1 MSSILKVD
9 TIQDQDGNN
18 IINESA
24 NTITIGASGDT
35 ITIPSGATLAN
46 SGIITGFQSTGI
58 DDNAT
63 STAITINSS
72 ENVGIGTNS
81 PSAKLEVQT
90 SEATAGDNYSTAI
103 RITNSL
109 NYGYGV
115 GIDFAQPPTSGAPV
129 AVTGAITNDYNSDN
143 NYSTRFYTFNSG
155 SLSEKMRIDA
165 NGNVGIGVSS
175 PERAL
180 SIFRTSTPMVAL
192 YNSTTGSDGGDGFQL
207 QLVNDDGYLWNYE
220 SGGFTSFGTANTE
233 RMRITSAGNVG
244 IGTSSPTV
252 PLEVSGSAI
261 IGGQMI
267 ATGSTTTTASRRAIM
282 THDGTSMKLIASGDS
297 TNRNIIFER
306 SGDGS
311 ADETMRI
318 NSSGQTLIGTTVAPD
333 NANTKLM
340 VHTPIS
346 SSSLN
351 VIEMSH
357 NTNGANKAGA
367 ALGLSIGNG
376 GEATNAASLL
386 FKTASN
392 GSLGE
397 RMRISPTGE
406 VSIASSN
413 VTQNSHF
420 NVRQD
425 DNSHATRT
433 YLQARVGSGA
443 LYSIKYL
450 GTSPAVSLGTQLI
463 IPFISQNS
471 IGSKTYVHIRGMS
484 CESNTTN
491 PKAFDCKFAVGHT
504 TTLSNLTVLQNLG
517 TCTGASISG
526 MNIVLAFSVDYTHSG
541 DSGMFIEIDYIAHH
555 QDASINLS
563 GIVMN

>member
-1 MSSILKVD
+1 MSEVKVNKISPRSGTTVTLGD
-9 TIQDQDGNN
+9 N
-18 IINESA
+18 
-24 NTITIGASGDT
+24 GDT
-35 ITIPSGATLAN
+35 ISIPSGVTLDAS
-46 SGIITGFQSTGI
+46 SGGLAGTLTTAAQPNITSVGTLTSFTSTGI

-252 PLEVSGSAI
+252 PLEVSGSAGNI
-261 IGGQMI
+261 SIDLKTETLGILGTSNEI
-267 ATGSTTTTASRRAIM
+267 TTTAS
-282 THDGTSMKLIASGDS
+282 
-297 TNRNIIFER
+297 
-306 SGDGS
+306 
-311 ADETMRI
+311 
-318 NSSGQTLIGTTVAPD
+318 
-333 NANTKLM
+333 
-340 VHTPIS
+340 
-346 SSSLN
+346 
-351 VIEMSH
+351 
-357 NTNGANKAGA
+357 
-367 ALGLSIGNG
+367 GN
-376 GEATNAASLL
+376 
-386 FKTASN
+386 
-392 GSLGE
+392 
-397 RMRISPTGE
+397 
-406 VSIASSN
+406 N
-413 VTQNSHF
+413 VTIGLPSF
-420 NVRQD
+420 N
-425 DNSHATRT
+425 
-433 YLQARVGSGA
+433 Y
-443 LYSIKYL
+443 
-450 GTSPAVSLGTQLI
+450 
-463 IPFISQNS
+463 
-471 IGSKTYVHIRGMS
+471 
-484 CESNTTN
+484 
-491 PKAFDCKFAVGHT
+491 
-504 TTLSNLTVLQNLG
+504 
-517 TCTGASISG
+517 TCT
-526 MNIVLAFSVDYTHSG
+526 
-541 DSGMFIEIDYIAHH
+541 
-555 QDASINLS
+555 
-563 GIVMN
+563 